1 MPVALTKDGVFEGVE
16 SVTLALAGDGVLR
29 FDDALELRVHE
40 GVAELVFTDDKVGQG
55 RKARRTLCGSVHD
68 IRVIVDTSVLE
79 IYLNGGETVFG
90 TRYFSEA
97 DELAVTADLPGAK
110 GTWYPMDPISINYV
124 VDR

>member
-1 MPVALTKDGVFEGVE
+1 MPKCADLTLEGI
-16 SVTLALAGDGVLR
+16 TGDGVLR